1 LNEEEKRKFEIF
13 TQADFGDGDQ
23 YVKDRLFVECGEDVE
38 DIFIAFK
45 FYKCDAQKWFTSN
58 IIETNFWIHK
68 RF

>member
-45 FYKCDAQKWFTSN
+45 FYKCDAQK
-58 IIETNFWIHK
+58 
-68 RF
+68 